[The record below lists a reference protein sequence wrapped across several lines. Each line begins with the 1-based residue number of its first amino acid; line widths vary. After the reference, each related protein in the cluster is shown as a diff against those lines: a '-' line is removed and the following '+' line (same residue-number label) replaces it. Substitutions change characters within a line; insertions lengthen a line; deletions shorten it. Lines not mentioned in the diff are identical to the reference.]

1 MSILTA
7 ILTPS
12 FLLNNISLIAEIT
25 AVMILVIFDDY
36 ISGKLIFPFVD
47 NIKQFV
53 FTKAKEKVSTRYHF
67 VAKYSAE
74 FLATALFVIYFMFG
88 YYILSE
94 YVFAP
99 IMRRLQSILLIV
111 VLVTFF
117 LLSWVF
123 NNKKMRKRYL
133 YD

>member
-1 MSILTA
+1 MSRR
-7 ILTPS
+7 
-12 FLLNNISLIAEIT
+12 
-25 AVMILVIFDDY
+25 Y
-36 ISGKLIFPFVD
+36 
-47 NIKQFV
+47 QFI
-53 FTKAKEKVSTRYHF
+53 
-67 VAKYSAE
+67 AKYSAE

-111 VLVTFF
+111 IFIAFF
-117 LLSWVF
+117 TISWVF
-123 NNKKMRKRYL
+123 NNKKMRKKYL